1 MTNTLTLPKPPAPD
15 CLKLLLRARL
25 MLSHA
30 LEHSS
35 QGSEFDN
42 MISILGIDN
51 TIEYIVRTI
60 VFHLDLESVTG
71 KSFDTFE
78 LAALAANVNKALI
91 ELAGVRL
98 PYLAEIKL
106 LRQTRNLVQHGAVA
120 PNADLERFS
129 TIADRFFTQVLQS
142 VFGLKFDHLRISAV
156 IEDQQTKKCF
166 SRAEGFI
173 DSGKWLE
180 AIVETRNAFENEYF
194 KRVKQLD
201 ISLSLYPSLVY
212 ARERQDIASWGFDTI
227 KRELEL
233 SSLGINDPEYRR
245 FQEYLHH
252 IPHEYCPE
260 DSWGQTVM
268 QRAWEKDDAIFCYS
282 YAANVLLRW
291 QAKEKERLYVPK
303 LDKKYVF
310 SQTIAGI
317 NLTKESEGGC
327 SYIYGEDQRV
337 YLFYT
342 SKAIKRRFEKVAKNK
357 TYKYRTVAYIDG
369 KKDSVREEHI
379 ELLGRHVFLVTNEP
393 ERWGVVIWY
402 REL

>member
-1 MTNTLTLPKPPAPD
+1 
-15 CLKLLLRARL
+15 

-30 LEHSS
+30 LEHSN

-42 MISILGIDN
+42 MIAILGLDN
-51 TIEYIVRTI
+51 TIEYMVRTI

-78 LAALAANVNKALI
+78 LSALAATVNKTLND
-91 ELAGVRL
+91 LARVRL

-129 TIADRFFTQVLQS
+129 KIADRFFTQILHS
-142 VFGLKFDHLRISAV
+142 VFGLKVDQLRISSV
-156 IEDQQTKKCF
+156 VEDEQTKEYL
-166 SRAEGFI
+166 SRAEAHI
-173 DSGKWLE
+173 DAGNWLE
-180 AIVETRNAFENEYF
+180 AVVQTRNAFENEYF
-194 KRVKQLD
+194 KRIKHLD

-233 SSLGINDPEYRR
+233 SCLGINDPEYRR
-245 FQEYLHH
+245 FKEYSDH

-268 QRAWEKDDAIFCYS
+268 QRAWEKDDAIYCYS

-303 LDKKYVF
+303 FDKKYVF
-310 SQTIAGI
+310 NETIAGI
-317 NLTKESEGGC
+317 NITKESEGGC
-327 SYIYGEDQRV
+327 SYVYEGDQRV

-342 SKAIKRRFEKVAKNK
+342 SKAIKRRFEKTRKNQA
-357 TYKYRTVAYIDG
+357 YRYRTVTYING
-369 KKDSVREEHI
+369 KRDSVREKKI

-402 REL
+402 REITTGP